1 MQLRDSGQGSYPVCP
16 EGSTVCCTLVLLPKQ
31 VRVPLSL
38 IFFVPRIGPMKTVST
53 GQVYSR
59 VYDRLC
65 RAFLSTFFP
74 TVFSSSPLAPLSI
87 YVTVLQSVGQ
97 VIIFPFL
104 KVVFKTVY
112 LRLGLI
118 PTWKGL
124 CAMLSHSVVSDWDLS
139 LAKTHGAWFQD
150 LMTLRLL

>member
-1 MQLRDSGQGSYPVCP
+1 
-16 EGSTVCCTLVLLPKQ
+16 
-31 VRVPLSL
+31 
-38 IFFVPRIGPMKTVST
+38 MKTVST